1 MCWIC
6 VSQVDQQ
13 DLETANKSQELKGHS
28 GLMINS
34 LEKNKQEKRHWQMFY
49 TVKKRQRFKSNSR

>member
-1 MCWIC
+1 MLCTFNQKNRKVMCWIC

-34 LEKNKQEKRHWQMFY
+34 LEKNKQEKRH
-49 TVKKRQRFKSNSR
+49 